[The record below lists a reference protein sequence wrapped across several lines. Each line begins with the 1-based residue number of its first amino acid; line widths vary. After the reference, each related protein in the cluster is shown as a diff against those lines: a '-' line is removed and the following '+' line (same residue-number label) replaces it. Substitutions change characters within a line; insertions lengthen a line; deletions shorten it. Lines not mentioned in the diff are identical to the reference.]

1 MMPITPERE
10 KVTARHLA
18 GHAYIYVRQST
29 QKQVQQ
35 HRESQRNQYALV
47 QRALALGWIPE
58 RVHVIDVDLGQSG
71 QDRSR
76 PGFQALVAEVSLG
89 QVGIVLAYEASRL
102 ARNNADW
109 YRLLD
114 LATVV
119 GTLIADADGIYD
131 PRQYNDRL
139 LLGLRGMLSEAE
151 LHLLQLRLAAGRE
164 RQIERG
170 SYRHHLPTGLVRLP
184 DGRVAKDPNERIQ
197 RTVAL
202 VFTQF
207 GALGSCQKVLRR
219 FRDDGL
225 LVPRMQTAGPFAGQ
239 LLWKQPTAAALYAI
253 LRNPAY
259 AGAFAYGRRGPS
271 RADQPGRTPRR
282 LHCAPEAWAALHRDV
297 YPAYISWD
305 EFMANQARLTDN
317 ASRHAWRTRGAPR
330 EGVALL
336 AGLAVCGRCG
346 HQMRVGYKTHHRYLC
361 NALSET
367 HGAPMCL
374 SLDGPSIDAVIVEA
388 FFAALAPAELDL
400 LDAVLAA
407 ERADRERLEQ
417 HHADHLRQA
426 EYEARLAER
435 QYHAVDPDN
444 RLVAGELERR
454 WELALRAVA
463 EARETAERFARE
475 PAAPAVD
482 PRLRAQLRD
491 VGAHLP
497 ALWASGRL
505 TPAQQKELLRSL
517 IRRVILSRPAPDVVE
532 AKVLWVSGASSVV
545 SVRPPVHRGRQL
557 QDYEQLVT
565 RVLALSAEGHQDAV
579 IAERLTAEGF
589 RSARRNEV
597 PRQFVEQVRRAH
609 GVVSLTEQ
617 FRRRDQ
623 IDGAWTVG
631 GLARA
636 SGVSGDWLRK
646 QIAKGTITAE
656 RHAATGRYLIA
667 NDPELL
673 ERLGA
678 RLPHGRHA

>member
-1 MMPITPERE
+1 
-10 KVTARHLA
+10 
-18 GHAYIYVRQST
+18 
-29 QKQVQQ
+29 
-35 HRESQRNQYALV
+35 
-47 QRALALGWIPE
+47 
-58 RVHVIDVDLGQSG
+58 
-71 QDRSR
+71 
-76 PGFQALVAEVSLG
+76 
-89 QVGIVLAYEASRL
+89 
-102 ARNNADW
+102 
-109 YRLLD
+109 
-114 LATVV
+114 
-119 GTLIADADGIYD
+119 
-131 PRQYNDRL
+131 L

-184 DGRVAKDPNERIQ
+184 DGRVIKDPNERIQ

-207 GALGSCQKVLRR
+207 RALGSCQKVLRR

-225 LVPRMQTAGPFAGQ
+225 LLPRAQTAGPFAGQ

-282 LHCAPEAWAALHRDV
+282 LHCAPEAWATLHHDV

-305 EFMANQARLTDN
+305 EFMADQARLTDN

-330 EGVALL
+330 QGAALL

-346 HQMRVGYKTHHRYLC
+346 HQLRVGYKTHHRYLC

-374 SLDGPSIDAVIVEA
+374 SLDGPSIDAVVVEA

-407 ERADRERLEQ
+407 ERADRERL
-417 HHADHLRQA
+417 
-426 EYEARLAER
+426 AER

-444 RLVAGELERR
+444 RLVAAELERR
-454 WELALRAVA
+454 WELALRALA
-463 EARETAERFARE
+463 EAREAADRFARR

-482 PRLRAQLRD
+482 PLLRAQLRD

-517 IRRVILSRPAPDVVE
+517 IRRVILSRPAPDLVE
-532 AKVLWVSGASSVV
+532 AKVIWVSGASSVV

-557 QDYEQLVT
+557 QDYEQLVA
-565 RVLALSAEGHQDAV
+565 RVLALSAEGYQDAV

-589 RSARRNEV
+589 RSARRSEV
-597 PRQFVEQVRRAH
+597 PRQLVEQVRRAH

-636 SGVSGDWLRK
+636 VGVRGDWPRK

-667 NDPELL
+667 DEPELL

-678 RLPHGRHA
+678 RTPNGWHS